1 MPPFAPPVPCSYS
14 SVGDQTPIMHTL
26 AAAGERRFGLYTN
39 IGKLAP
45 LSTFSGVSGVS
56 SDGSIVY
63 DKGTLYIG
71 PSALTNEYYNSATA
85 KTVYTWHKLNS
96 GTSAA
101 AYWSFQLTSFT
112 AQGSTTSFSCASQ
125 GTCIVDS
132 GNPTITLA
140 SEAVTAMGGTCSSGA
155 VSFSTSTWPDLTP
168 LVSVFDAVPDIDYLV
183 LNDSTWPDLTLN
195 MRSSLTDSSTT
206 VPITVT
212 GALLKKYSDLGW
224 LVCASGTFALGLP
237 ITELFYLVFDND
249 LDTITFVAL

>member
-1 MPPFAPPVPCSYS
+1 MVCTPTSAS
-14 SVGDQTPIMHTL
+14 SP
-26 AAAGERRFGLYTN
+26 
-39 IGKLAP
+39 P

-155 VSFSTSTWPDLTP
+155 VSFSTSTWPDLT
-168 LVSVFDAVPDIDYLV
+168 
-183 LNDSTWPDLTLN
+183 LN

>member
-1 MPPFAPPVPCSYS
+1 MPPLAPPVPCSYS

-155 VSFSTSTWPDLTP
+155 VSFSTSTWPDLT
-168 LVSVFDAVPDIDYLV
+168 
-183 LNDSTWPDLTLN
+183 LN